1 MQELSWLLGHK
12 MQRVPVLFE
21 ASSEEALC
29 PKSLSVPRRSQ
40 MSLLCLNLYPE
51 SHQDLLHTEQSIC
64 IIYDITFWF
73 QSVENFINFFQSE
86 NSCINE

>member
-1 MQELSWLLGHK
+1 
-12 MQRVPVLFE
+12 
-21 ASSEEALC
+21 LC

-86 NSCINE
+86 NSCMNEWIRIVKKNKSMFQPEEF

>member
-51 SHQDLLHTEQSIC
+51 SHQDLLHTEAFVLFMTSHFGSKVLKILL
-64 IIYDITFWF
+64 ISFRVRT
-73 QSVENFINFFQSE
+73 VA
-86 NSCINE
+86 